1 MKQDKTFSARL
12 SHDLFMVDDGRR
24 LNYGGSQNMY
34 GSPRERSN
42 GCGIAG
48 AADVILYMKAL
59 NNGDFTVPVSDFLE
73 LSKSLKKKY
82 IPIIPG
88 RGVNAFILAMGL
100 NRYFKKNGLKYRA
113 RWKWTRF
120 KKWKTVASMLEED
133 IPVILAI
140 GNNFPL
146 VWGKKELYLYVNEE
160 EGKTEQGAE
169 PVYRKS
175 FGVYG
180 HFVVVTAIE
189 GNCLTVSSWG
199 KKYYINIDEYDAYVK
214 KHSIHLYSN
223 ILSIKKK

>member
-88 RGVNAFILAMGL
+88 RGVNAFILA
-100 NRYFKKNGLKYRA
+100 
-113 RWKWTRF
+113 
-120 KKWKTVASMLEED
+120 
-133 IPVILAI
+133 
-140 GNNFPL
+140 
-146 VWGKKELYLYVNEE
+146 
-160 EGKTEQGAE
+160 
-169 PVYRKS
+169 
-175 FGVYG
+175 
-180 HFVVVTAIE
+180 
-189 GNCLTVSSWG
+189 
-199 KKYYINIDEYDAYVK
+199 
-214 KHSIHLYSN
+214 
-223 ILSIKKK
+223 